1 MTQARAAEDLLRELA
16 PQVLGVLVRRHG
28 QLDICEDAVQ
38 EALLEAA
45 VEWAKSG
52 VPEYPRGWLLT
63 VATRR
68 LIDHVRSDSAR
79 RRREECLVVGA
90 PPAELAGLPG
100 EEANN
105 DRDDS
110 LLLLYMCC
118 HPALN
123 SPAQVALTLR
133 AVGGLST
140 AEIAGAFF
148 VPEPTMGQ
156 RISRAKQRLRDA
168 DAVFSLP
175 PPEEVEERTRA
186 VRHVLYLIFNEGY
199 TSSSGAAVNRA
210 ELTTEAIR
218 LAREVHRLRPAD
230 TETTG
235 LLALMLLTEARRPA
249 RTTPDGDVVPLA
261 EQDRTRWDK
270 ELVQEGVALVSSAL
284 SDGPLGSYQLQA
296 AIAAVHDEA
305 ERVEDTDWAQ
315 VVALYELLDQISP
328 NPMATLNH
336 SVALAMVH
344 GPTAGLD
351 LLTTLNDDPRVCQH
365 HLFYAVEGHLLD
377 MAGNYAAASE
387 AFETAARGTAS
398 QPEKR
403 YLLERSKQVVSGRR
417 AASEL
422 RGGRA

>member
-1 MTQARAAEDLLRELA
+1 VTQARAAEDLLRELA
-16 PQVLGVLVRRHG
+16 PQVLGALVRRHS

-38 EALLEAA
+38 EALLEASA
-45 VEWAKSG
+45 EWPKSG
-52 VPEYPRGWLLT
+52 VPEYPAGWLLT

-79 RRREECLVVGA
+79 RRREERIVVGA
-90 PPAELAGLPG
+90 PPAELAGLPD
-100 EEANN
+100 EEADN

-110 LLLLYMCC
+110 LVLLYMCC

-148 VPEPTMGQ
+148 VPETTMGQ

-199 TSSSGAAVNRA
+199 TSSSGPQVNRA

-235 LLALMLLTEARRPA
+235 LLALMLLTEARRRA

-261 EQDRTRWDK
+261 EQDRTLWDK
-270 ELVQEGVALVSSAL
+270 ELVQEGVALVTGAL

-336 SVALAMVH
+336 SVALAMVS
-344 GPTAGLD
+344 GPAAGLD
-351 LLTTLNDDPRVCQH
+351 LLATLQTDPRVSQH
-365 HLFYAVEGHLLD
+365 HLFYAVRGHLLD
-377 MAGNYAAASE
+377 MAGNYTAASK
-387 AFETAARGTAS
+387 AFETAARHTAS

-403 YLLERSKQVVSGRR
+403 YLLKRSKQV
-417 AASEL
+417 L
-422 RGGRA
+422 

>member
-1 MTQARAAEDLLRELA
+1 VTQARAAEDLLRELA